1 MKTIKLSIRQIV
13 PALFFILLILG
24 GNVNAKGT
32 EVAIASGLE
41 NTVESEMIVEDWM
54 VNENYWNVAEST
66 FGYTVENDADLQ
78 VENWMTDEN
87 TWTLS
92 SVVSLEE
99 ETENELTLD
108 NWMVNTDYW
117 NN

>member
-13 PALFFILLILG
+13 PALFFTLLILG

-41 NTVESEMIVEDWM
+41 NTVESEMKVEDWM
-54 VNENYWNVAEST
+54 VNESHWKITENVYFTEET
-66 FGYTVENDADLQ
+66 EENMQ
-78 VENWMTDEN
+78 VESWMTDEN
-87 TWTLS
+87 TWELS
-92 SVVSLEE
+92 SVGSLEN

-108 NWMVNTDYW
+108 NWMINADYW